1 MSRQLHIHII
11 ASSRR
16 AITGLR
22 VLLVASDLVGRIS
35 VLNPTDTHLSW
46 ERQSPDLILVD
57 AACLSQT
64 TLPPRALLNALPDA
78 VPWCALVYDQEQRR
92 LAAESK
98 ATYVLPSGFAAESL
112 FNILA
117 RCFSETE
124 SSMLDTISISQP
136 HLEHLA

>member
-1 MSRQLHIHII
+1 MSHQLHIHII

-46 ERQSPDLILVD
+46 GRRNPDLILVD
-57 AACLSQT
+57 TACLSQT
-64 TLPPRALLNALPDA
+64 THPLGALVSAFPGT
-78 VPWCALVYDQEQRR
+78 VPWCALIHNQEQQR
-92 LAAESK
+92 LVTESG
-98 ATYVLPSGFAAESL
+98 ATYMLPSGFAAESL

-117 RCFSETE
+117 RCLSETE
-124 SSMLDTISISQP
+124 SSVLDTIGISQP